1 MPTLGVHEELPG
13 AVVFLEEV
21 KKGKTG
27 TPAATVVQTKNCA
40 FRPYI
45 SATRVGETFHFQNWD
60 PIQHKLEVFLTSEK
74 GARTLLEN
82 DLRPHPDNRKS
93 DYLSAGQT
101 GLHRAGPEV
110 QYEIDRQGILVF
122 RCTLH
127 EYMEG
132 WSLVLPH
139 PYFSITGENGEFSLE
154 DIPPGVYNLIVW
166 HPLGQQEGN
175 IQIGSGHTQHM
186 NILMTPTVP
195 TTYPE
200 EEAVNNP
207 FGIDLVGD
215 SSIVPTVERQKWDSG
230 REKASGDAS

>member
-1 MPTLGVHEELPG
+1 
-13 AVVFLEEV
+13 
-21 KKGKTG
+21 
-27 TPAATVVQTKNCA
+27 
-40 FRPYI
+40 
-45 SATRVGETFHFQNWD
+45 
-60 PIQHKLEVFLTSEK
+60 
-74 GARTLLEN
+74 
-82 DLRPHPDNRKS
+82 
-93 DYLSAGQT
+93 
-101 GLHRAGPEV
+101 
-110 QYEIDRQGILVF
+110 
-122 RCTLH
+122 
-127 EYMEG
+127 MEG